1 MNRNWLFLFCA
12 LVLTRPA
19 LAQLDILACE
29 PEWAA
34 LAEAIGGERVEVESA
49 TTALQ
54 DPHRVQARPS
64 LLSRARRADL
74 LFCTGAGL
82 EAGWLPLLI
91 RRAGNPGI
99 QPGQPGHLMAA
110 EHVELLGVPASLD
123 RSLGDLHPQGN
134 PHIHLDPRRVLA
146 VADELVHRLVRLDG
160 GGTAGFQLRHAAF
173 RKRMETAIEGWT
185 IRAAKLAGSP
195 VVVLH
200 DSWLYLEQWTG
211 LRRVAT
217 VEPRPGLPPSGAH
230 LQNLVTVIGAE
241 RPRALLLGPADSRKS
256 ADWLGERTGLEAL
269 TLPFTVGGSPRS
281 SDLFGLYDETLRLL
295 EEHLR

>member
-1 MNRNWLFLFCA
+1 MKRTSLLLLCM
-12 LVLTRPA
+12 LLLSRPA

-34 LAEAIGGERVEVESA
+34 LAKAIGGERVDVESA
-49 TTALQ
+49 TTAFQ

-110 EHVELLGVPASLD
+110 NHVELLGVPASLD
-123 RSLGDLHPQGN
+123 RSLGDLHPEGN
-134 PHIHLDPRRVLA
+134 PHIHLDPRRVLQ
-146 VADELVHRLVRLDG
+146 VADELVQRLVRLDG
-160 GGTAGFQLRHAAF
+160 GGTAGFHLRHGAF
-173 RKRMETAIEGWT
+173 RKRMQTAIEGWS
-185 IRAAKLAGSP
+185 IRAAKLEGRP

-211 LRRVAT
+211 LRKVAT

-230 LQNLVTVIGAE
+230 LQNLVGIIGTE
-241 RPRALLLGPADSRKS
+241 QPRVLLLGPADSRKS
-256 ADWLGERTGLEAL
+256 AGWLEDRTGLQAL
-269 TLPFTVGGSPRS
+269 TLPFTVGGSPGS
-281 SDLFGLYDETLRLL
+281 GDLFGLYDETLRLL
-295 EEHLR
+295 EERLR